1 MIVLLLLMFSSFIM
15 LSFYNFYYKRRNL
28 PPGPTPLPIF
38 GNLLSIH
45 LSGAGELA
53 FKKWAHEFGP
63 IYTYWIGE
71 LPVIC
76 VADYELMVQLFQKD
90 AENYASRYNF
100 PILRVINDG
109 QPAFGILISNGE
121 RWRQH
126 RRFALRV
133 LRDFGLGK
141 NLLQER
147 ILDELRAMFAKIDLI
162 IGQSDNE
169 INLAE
174 FVELSVASII
184 NQLLFGFK
192 FDGENVADFYE
203 IKHLMDEHSEEVGGH
218 SLFWMYILWPD
229 LLRNVPWFKGKRLKF
244 EGRITNFYRYFDKRI
259 LDRKAKMERP
269 TEFDAAPS
277 SDYVQAFLREK
288 ARNDGTEGHQFE
300 STYQLGMMCFDLW
313 VTGQETVV
321 SVLSWGIAFLLNNEG
336 PLAKMCEEID
346 QLLISDDTVTDGRRM
361 ITVADKAQLPYT
373 RAVTNEILRCAN
385 IAPQNFLRTVGSDVE
400 LANGFVLREG
410 TCIVP
415 QISVFPEP
423 ERFNPDRFLDEDGK
437 LRRCDELI
445 PFSIGKRQCIG
456 ESMARME
463 LFLFVA
469 NIFSQYKV
477 SAGKIRPEL
486 KRIPSAVAH
495 CLPFT
500 CRIEKRISH

>member
-1 MIVLLLLMFSSFIM
+1 MIVFLLLMFSSFIA
-15 LSFYNFYYKRRNL
+15 LSFYNFYYKRRKF

-76 VADYELMVQLFQKD
+76 VADYELMMQLFQKD

-109 QPAFGILISNGE
+109 QAAFGILISNGE

-162 IGQSDNE
+162 IGQSDEE

-203 IKHLMDEHSEEVGGH
+203 IKHLMDEHSEEVGG
-218 SLFWMYILWPD
+218 
-229 LLRNVPWFKGKRLKF
+229 LKF
-244 EGRITNFYRYFDKRI
+244 EGRIANFYRYFEKRI

-269 TEFDAAPS
+269 TDFDTAPS

-321 SVLSWGIAFLLNNEG
+321 SVLSWGIALLLNNEG

-346 QLLISDDTVTDGRRM
+346 QLLISDATVTDGRRM

-400 LANGFVLREG
+400 LANGFLLREG

-415 QISVFPEP
+415 QISVILCDERVFPEP

-469 NIFSQYKV
+469 NIFRQYKV
-477 SAGKIRPEL
+477 SAGKIRPAL

-495 CLPFT
+495 CSPFT